1 MIIFFFYIFD
11 EDANTT
17 VPVEIDNE
25 YNEELEFFFDDKI
38 RKIWHKQEQEWYFS
52 ILDVILYLTESSDP
66 KQYLKKMKHRD
77 PELSSKW
84 GTICTPAHR
93 RKSGCVCDN
102 CVDNDSSAPELWH
115 CP

>member
-77 PELSSKW
+77 PEPVSYTHLAEKCFS
-84 GTICTPAHR
+84 
-93 RKSGCVCDN
+93 
-102 CVDNDSSAPELWH
+102 LWFRSDQI
-115 CP
+115 PGRMI